1 MEITVKFQSEALLKK
16 IPEINLIKD
25 EGLRAK
31 VVKVWEEALTRG
43 GWKVDDMD
51 KIPFTL
57 LIKECN
63 ISFCEHTRGV
73 TKTAIAMANA
83 ISETYGERIT
93 INMDYLTAG
102 AILHDVGKLLEYK
115 KGVNG
120 YGKSRSGE
128 LLRHPFSGV
137 MICGKFDMP
146 EEVVHMIATHAKEG
160 DLGKRI
166 TEGYIIN
173 HADFANFEPF
183 HK

>member
-1 MEITVKFQSEALLKK
+1 MSFDQAALIKK
-16 IPEINLIKD
+16 IPEINLIVD
-25 EGLRAK
+25 LSLREK
-31 VVKVWEEALTRG
+31 VVNVWQEALSRG
-43 GWKVDDMD
+43 GWTIDDLD
-51 KIPFTL
+51 RIPFTL

-73 TKTAIAMANA
+73 TKTALAMAKA
-83 ISETYGERIT
+83 ISETYHERIK

-115 KGVNG
+115 KTETG
-120 YGKSRSGE
+120 YSKSRSGE

-137 MICGKFDMP
+137 MLCGKFDMP
-146 EEVVHMIATHAKEG
+146 EEVAHMIATHAKEG
-160 DLGKRI
+160 DLGRRI

>member
-1 MEITVKFQSEALLKK
+1 MNMAFDSAALLKK
-16 IPEINLIKD
+16 LPEINLIVD
-25 EGLRAK
+25 LTLREK
-31 VVKVWEEALTRG
+31 VVKVWEEALLRG
-43 GWKVDDMD
+43 GWTIDDLD

-73 TKTAIAMANA
+73 TKTAIAMAKA
-83 ISETYGERIT
+83 ISETYHERIAL
-93 INMDYLTAG
+93 NMDYLTAG

-115 KGVNG
+115 KGGSG
-120 YGKSRSGE
+120 YVKSRSGE

-166 TEGYIIN
+166 AEGYIIN

>member
-1 MEITVKFQSEALLKK
+1 MAFNSDQLLKK
-16 IPEINLIKD
+16 IPEINLIYNAA
-25 EGLRAK
+25 LREK
-31 VVKVWEEALTRG
+31 VVKVWQEALMRG
-43 GWKVDDMD
+43 GWTLEDLD

-57 LIKECN
+57 LIKDCK

-73 TKTAIAMANA
+73 TKTAIAMAKA
-83 ISETYGERIT
+83 ISETYGERISL
-93 INMDYLTAG
+93 NMDYLTAG

-115 KGVNG
+115 KSDSG
-120 YGKSRSGE
+120 YVKSRSGE

-166 TEGYIIN
+166 PEGNIIN

>member
-1 MEITVKFQSEALLKK
+1 MAFDSGALVHKL
-16 IPEINLIKD
+16 PEIDLIVD
-25 EGLRAK
+25 LTLREK
-31 VVKVWEEALTRG
+31 VIQVWEEALARG
-43 GWKVDDMD
+43 GWKIEDLD

-57 LIKECN
+57 LIKDCN
-63 ISFCEHTRGV
+63 ISFREHTRGV
-73 TKTAIAMANA
+73 TKTAIAMAKA
-83 ISETYGERIT
+83 ISETYGDRIKL
-93 INMDYLTAG
+93 NMDYLTAG

-115 KGVNG
+115 KTDSG
-120 YGKSRSGE
+120 YAKSRSGE

-166 TEGYIIN
+166 SEGYIIN